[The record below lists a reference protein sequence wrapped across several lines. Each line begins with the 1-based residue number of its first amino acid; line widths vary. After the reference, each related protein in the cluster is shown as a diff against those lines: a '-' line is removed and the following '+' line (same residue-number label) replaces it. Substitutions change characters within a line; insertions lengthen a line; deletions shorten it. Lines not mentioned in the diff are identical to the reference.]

1 MAPMQIN
8 ARCEGCGRPILWA
21 KTEDGAT
28 IPLDTTA
35 PTYKAV
41 PEGGGLRARRENG
54 TFVSHFVTCSKR
66 EHFSKGRKPTEIE
79 DGAASSLSAADLL
92 KGLCDAAVEALAAY
106 LPPDGPSGP
115 DTINKLLGI
124 FDGPL
129 QRVAF
134 RAYER
139 EKSGA

>member
-1 MAPMQIN
+1 MPGQIN

-21 KTEDGAT
+21 KTEGGET
-28 IPLDTTA
+28 IPLDTSA
-35 PTYKAV
+35 PTYKAL
-41 PEGGGLRARRENG
+41 PAEGGLLARRDQG

-66 EHFSKGRKPTEIE
+66 EAFTKTKRPTEIE
-79 DGAASSLSAADLL
+79 DGVAIVNVSAADLL
-92 KGLCDAAVEALAAY
+92 KGLCDAAVEALGEH
-106 LPPDGPSGP
+106 LPPDGASAA

-134 RAYER
+134 RRYEQ
-139 EKSGA
+139 EKKE